1 MVKGE
6 QELIDLQYVDDS
18 KPFLTHHD
26 LTGKPS
32 NGHGNRRRHEYR
44 RTRLLPKFF
53 IIIFDLFAN
62 HRLILHI
69 FSSLLLLGFLA
80 TNINY
85 LLFKIKLYHK
95 ELPSALNAPW
105 TLIVLA
111 CEIVYFISSFIAAVD
126 YFVPPPIIT
135 KSSSDTKIRLYNVSN
150 FDGDD
155 AKSDLGMSRIYP
167 TVDIM
172 IPCCKEPTDVPQETI
187 LAALAVDYPKDRF
200 RVLVLD
206 DGGDDELKA
215 FCNTIRVESGS
226 DQLVYLRRLKVPG
239 VPHNF
244 KCGNMNYGLQHSDAK
259 FVVMMDAD
267 MILHPSFLTR
277 LLPHIVDSPN
287 VSFVQIPQTFYNL
300 PVGDPLNDAWGF
312 GYDRTL
318 VHRNTF
324 GYATCVGTGVVFR
337 RKHLDEIGG
346 FQPQSITEDTMTAYM
361 LFNRGYKSV
370 YVNEKLQI
378 GITPW
383 TFEGFVKQRQRWG
396 QGALQQFT
404 ATWKLMLGRN
414 SKLNLVQ
421 KFCYFWHSGFYY
433 MSIFNII
440 LVITLWSALAFR
452 LDLSIG
458 SNAENETLLSY
469 LAVFL
474 VSWRVFWYVIWMEV
488 AQPIQSRNRDES
500 QFWWMTPFFFHMILG
515 AAFDFKSTFSFVP
528 TSNIDRRAAAGK
540 AKRSRWMKKLHE
552 LRLLRVHIAFI
563 IISFTT
569 VLVRTY
575 TTITVYGIHDCREGL
590 MVLGL
595 SLFLL
600 SVCAHMSV
608 PVVHILWST
617 GFTPKQRKSLLK
629 YNKDGVPIFDPAK
642 CGRKWHPSIILFEF
656 LTYLNVG
663 FWVLVYW
670 SVHTHTYANFCYTRP
685 I

>member
-6 QELIDLQYVDDS
+6 QELIDLQYVNDA
-18 KPFLTHHD
+18 KPFLTHD
-26 LTGKPS
+26 LTP
-32 NGHGNRRRHEYR
+32 NPFNVHGHRRRHDR
-44 RTRLLPKFF
+44 CTRFLPKFF

-95 ELPSALNAPW
+95 ELPSALSAPW

-111 CEIVYFISSFIAAVD
+111 CEIFYFISSLIAAVD
-126 YFVPPPIIT
+126 YLVPPPIT

-150 FDGDD
+150 VDDDD
-155 AKSDLGMSRIYP
+155 AKSDLKMSRIYP

-172 IPCCKEPTDVPQETI
+172 IPCCKEPTEVPQETI
-187 LAALAVDYPKDRF
+187 LAALAVDYSKDCF

-244 KCGNMNYGLQHSDAK
+244 KCGNLNYGLQHSDAK

-267 MILHPSFLTR
+267 MILHPSFLNR
-277 LLPHIVDSPN
+277 LLPHIVNSPN

-324 GYATCVGTGVVFR
+324 GYATCVGTGVIFR

-404 ATWKLMLGRN
+404 ATWKLMLGRK
-414 SKLNLVQ
+414 SKLNIVQ

-433 MSIFNII
+433 MSILNII
-440 LVITLWSALAFR
+440 LVVTLWSALAFR

-458 SNAENETLLSY
+458 SDAENETLLSY

-488 AQPIQSRNRDES
+488 SQPIQSRNRDES
-500 QFWWMTPFFFHMILG
+500 QFWWMTPFFFHMIIN
-515 AAFDFKSTFSFVP
+515 AAFNFKSTFSFVP

-540 AKRSRWMKKLHE
+540 AKRSRWMKRLHE
-552 LRLLRVHIAFI
+552 LRLLWVHIAVTI
-563 IISFTT
+563 LSLTT

-575 TTITVYGIHDCREGL
+575 TTLTVYGIHNCREGL

-629 YNKDGVPIFDPAK
+629 YNKDGVPIFDPTK
-642 CGRKWHPSIILFEF
+642 CGRKWHPSLIVFEL

-670 SVHTHTYANFCYTRP
+670 SVHTRTYANFCYTP
-685 I
+685 LSN